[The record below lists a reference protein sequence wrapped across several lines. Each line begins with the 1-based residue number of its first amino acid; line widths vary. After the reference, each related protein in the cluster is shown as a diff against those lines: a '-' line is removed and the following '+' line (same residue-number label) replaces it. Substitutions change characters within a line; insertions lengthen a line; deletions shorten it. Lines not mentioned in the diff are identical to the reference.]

1 MNTMAI
7 NTVYNHYLTSYAPKG
22 ASPYDTHKKSELRGI
37 YNSIVKLNK
46 DSPLYL
52 LDTSKETQKFAVG
65 IKEGARAL
73 RNTIASLGGLN
84 ETDLLNKKTAFS
96 SNESIASAKFIGNY
110 AELEAAYAGEEESF
124 VPPSFQIEVK
134 KLAAPQTNTGNL
146 LASDELELAPASYS
160 FDIGINDLNYEFQFN
175 INSGDTNLDLQSR
188 LSRLINNSDIGIEA
202 SILTDGEGNSALKL
216 QSKTTGLPDEK
227 SLLFTISDNNTSM
240 TSGAVNYLGIGQIT
254 RPASNS
260 DISIN
265 GIERNTLSNT
275 FTVEKAYEVTLN
287 GVGSAEGETAAIGLK
302 TDVDSLTEN
311 INHLIGG
318 YNDFIKSAS
327 EHLSSQPKAGNL
339 LSEMRH
345 ISSYYS
351 SNLDSIGL
359 HINKEGR
366 IDVDPKRLKE
376 SAASDDAK
384 EMFGSVKEFTGSLLR
399 KSNQVSLNPMN
410 YVSKTVVAYKNPGGN
425 FANPYETSAYSGM
438 MFNSYC

>member
-1 MNTMAI
+1 MNAMAL
-7 NTVYNHYLTSYAPKG
+7 NTVYNHYLTSYAPKS

-65 IKEGARAL
+65 IKEGAREL

-84 ETDLLNKKTAFS
+84 EAELLNKKTAYS

-110 AELEAAYAGEEESF
+110 AELEAAYAGKEESF
-124 VPPSFQIEVK
+124 EPPSFHIEVN
-134 KLAAPQTNTGNL
+134 KLAEPQTNTGNL
-146 LASDELELAPASYS
+146 LASDEIDLAPDSYS

-175 INSGDTNLDLQSR
+175 VNPGETNHDLQSR
-188 LSRLINNSDIGIEA
+188 LSRLINNSEIGIEA
-202 SILTDGEGNSALKL
+202 SILEDGEGNSALKL
-216 QSKTTGLPDEK
+216 QSKATGLPDDK
-227 SLLFTISDNNTSM
+227 TALFTISDNNTSM
-240 TSGAVNYLGIGQIT
+240 TAGAVNYLGIAQVT

-260 DISIN
+260 DFLMN
-265 GIERNTLSNT
+265 GTERSTLSNT
-275 FTVEKAYEVTLN
+275 FTVEKAYEITLN
-287 GVGSAEGETAAIGLK
+287 GIGSAEGETAAIGLK

-345 ISSYYS
+345 LSSYYS
-351 SNLDSIGL
+351 SHLDSIGL
-359 HINKEGR
+359 HINKNGL
-366 IDVDPKRLKE
+366 IDVDSKRLKE
-376 SAASDDAK
+376 SVASDDAT
-384 EMFGSVKEFTGSLLR
+384 EMFGSVKNFTGSLLR

-410 YVSKTVVAYKNPGGN
+410 YVNKTVVAYKNPSGN